1 MLCGIDEAGRGPV
14 IGPMVIA
21 VVCGN
26 NETFRS
32 IGAKDSKLLTEGRRE
47 SILSNILKISDYHN
61 FVVIGEEEI
70 DEAVSKKRLNFLEAK
85 HIASLMQKG
94 NSYIVDCPD
103 VNETRFKKILSD
115 ISGIDDIIAEHKA
128 DLIYPVVSA
137 ASILAKVMR
146 ESEIKNIREEIGDFG
161 SGYPSDPRT
170 INFLRDYYRK
180 NRVLPPH
187 TRKSWKTVKNIT
199 GTLDWY

>member
-21 VVCGN
+21 VVCGH
-26 NETFRS
+26 NETFRN

-47 SILSNILKISDYHN
+47 SILSNILETSEHHSFII
-61 FVVIGEEEI
+61 IGEEEI
-70 DEAVSKKRLNFLEAK
+70 DEAVSKNLLNFLEAK

-103 VNETRFKKILSD
+103 INEARFKKILSD

-128 DLIYPVVSA
+128 DINYPVVSA
-137 ASILAKVMR
+137 ASILAKVTR
-146 ESEIKNIREEIGDFG
+146 EREIEKIKKEIGDFG

-170 INFLRDYYRK
+170 INFLREYYRK
-180 NRVLPPH
+180 NHVLPPH

>member
-21 VVCGN
+21 VVCGH
-26 NETFRS
+26 NETFRN

-47 SILSNILKISDYHN
+47 SILSNILETSEYHSFKI
-61 FVVIGEEEI
+61 IGEEEI
-70 DEAVSKKRLNFLEAK
+70 DEAVSKNLLNFLEAK

-103 VNETRFKKILSD
+103 INEARFKKILSD

-128 DLIYPVVSA
+128 DINYPVVSA
-137 ASILAKVMR
+137 ASILAKVTR
-146 ESEIKNIREEIGDFG
+146 EREIEKIKKEIGDFG

-170 INFLRDYYRK
+170 INFLREYYRK
-180 NRVLPPH
+180 NHVLPPH

>member
-61 FVVIGEEEI
+61 FVIIGEEEI

-128 DLIYPVVSA
+128 DLTYPVVSA

-146 ESEIKNIREEIGDFG
+146 ESEIENIREEIGDFG

>member
-21 VVCGN
+21 VVCGH
-26 NETFRS
+26 NETFRN

-47 SILSNILKISDYHN
+47 SILSNILETSEYHN
-61 FVVIGEEEI
+61 FIIIGEEEI
-70 DEAVSKKRLNFLEAK
+70 DEAVSKNLLNFLEAK

-103 VNETRFKKILSD
+103 INEARFKKILSD

-128 DLIYPVVSA
+128 DINYPVVSA
-137 ASILAKVMR
+137 ASILAKVTR
-146 ESEIKNIREEIGDFG
+146 EREIEKIKKEIGDFG

-170 INFLRDYYRK
+170 INFLREYYKK
-180 NRVLPPH
+180 NHVLPLH

>member
-21 VVCGN
+21 VVCGH

-47 SILSNILKISDYHN
+47 SILSNILEASEYHN
-61 FVVIGEEEI
+61 FIIIGEEKI
-70 DEAVSKKRLNFLEAK
+70 DEAVSKNLLNFLEAK
-85 HIASLMQKG
+85 YIASLMQKG

-103 VNETRFKKILSD
+103 INEARFKKILSD

-128 DLIYPVVSA
+128 DLNYPVVSA
-137 ASILAKVMR
+137 ASILAKVTR
-146 ESEIKNIREEIGDFG
+146 EREIEKIKREIGDFG

-170 INFLRDYYRK
+170 INFIKEYYRK
-180 NRVLPPH
+180 NNVLPPH

>member
-61 FVVIGEEEI
+61 FVIIGEEEI
-70 DEAVSKKRLNFLEAK
+70 DEAVSRKRLNFLEAK

-128 DLIYPVVSA
+128 DLTYPVVSA

-146 ESEIKNIREEIGDFG
+146 ESEIENIREEIGDFG

-170 INFLRDYYRK
+170 INFLMDYYRK